1 MSATTES
8 VTETVSKRLESIML
22 DATWPLAVWR
32 MHACNSVTHVWWR
45 KAMNMNNRG
54 PGWSSQKMPLVH
66 VPFLGPVQPP
76 QIDSSYFQLSK
87 HGSYKSMSSMFSASH
102 GSELSH
108 SAAWS
113 TVMIIGTAKIY
124 TEYRYMPVLDCPR
137 LWTSEL
143 LCMRARCDNTNCI
156 LFTLSKTIYP
166 CRVRQ

>member
-1 MSATTES
+1 MYIYIYIHINNIYIYIYIHMYTYIHTY
-8 VTETVSKRLESIML
+8 
-22 DATWPLAVWR
+22 
-32 MHACNSVTHVWWR
+32 
-45 KAMNMNNRG
+45 NRG

-108 SAAWS
+108 SAEWS